1 MKSIRRILLLCC
13 FLTTGVCL
21 FAQTNFEELSLPEAI
36 EKAKENGKMVFV
48 DCYTSWC
55 GPCKYMADKIF
66 TQKEMGEYLNSR
78 FVCVKYDMERGDG
91 PDIAV
96 KYSVAAYPTFLIL
109 DTDGTLIYK
118 IVGGTE
124 TADEFKGKVEEG
136 FGEGSAYQLKKR
148 YQQGDRD
155 FDFLSIY
162 IESLLKSGLDDDAR
176 QVARDILSPLS
187 TEEKCSLKYWFIY
200 DNPRLSPMDSENMR
214 FFLAHVEDFRKNGD
228 REKVEGKLLVCYEGR
243 LEEMLRGRMPAD
255 ETEIK
260 KLEKE
265 LKVNDIQSEELA
277 NYIAMLRAINQKDTG
292 KIYSLYRDVYSD
304 MSETKLS
311 YLYFRPILLFAGK
324 GVWTKEQKEG
334 FIKLTNELQTRMETQ
349 AMQGSLKNFA
359 EALPKF

>member
-1 MKSIRRILLLCC
+1 MKKIALLFYVLLC
-13 FLTTGVCL
+13 GMAIS
-21 FAQTNFEELSLPEAI
+21 AQTNFQDFALSEAI
-36 EKAKENGKMVFV
+36 EKAKQENKMVFV

-66 TQKEMGEYLNSR
+66 TQKEMGEYLNGR

-96 KYSVAAYPTFLIL
+96 KYNVAAYPTFLIL

-124 TADEFKGKVEEG
+124 TAEEFERKVEEG

-155 FDFLSIY
+155 FDFLLIY
-162 IESLLKSGLDDDAR
+162 IESLLKSGLDGDAR

-187 TEEKCSLKYWFIY
+187 IEEKSSSRYWFIY
-200 DNPRLSPMDSENMR
+200 DNPRLSPMDSENMS
-214 FFLAHVEDFRKNGD
+214 FFLAHVKEFRKNGD
-228 REKVEGKLLVCYEGR
+228 RKKVDGKLLVCYENR
-243 LEEMLRGRMPAD
+243 LEEMLRGRMPAE

-265 LKVNDIQSEELA
+265 LKANNIQSKELT
-277 NYIAMLRAINQKDTG
+277 NYIVMLRAINQKDTG
-292 KIYSLYRDVYSD
+292 KIYSLYRDIYSD

-324 GVWTKEQKEG
+324 GIWTNEQKEG
-334 FIKLTNELQTRMETQ
+334 FIKLTNELQARMETQ
-349 AMQGSLKNFA
+349 AMQGSLKHFA